1 LAQALDTMAG
11 VMARETRMAD
21 KGPDISA
28 YTVHVATGG
37 ATPDEHWHRGI
48 KLLRGTFGNYVNCW
62 VSFVA
67 SLVLACI
74 GFVLMAD
81 SAEVRALPFYAT
93 LFLVSQCMTLAKV
106 ARDQQMAAAGGE
118 TLEFE
123 FLRPTRAYIIQVVVF
138 FLGAVACVVHSLFT
152 IKVSEQWRG
161 TLVLT
166 MLWIMTSSLCLAK
179 TVRDQ
184 RDSALW
190 DQLAEENR
198 SKHVERIVAA
208 AAGSTPYKVLVW
220 VSVLVS
226 ISLSMVW
233 LWGGPEYAE
242 MPVASKGLV
251 TVCFPFLA
259 VCSFHLAKLVRD
271 RADPVKKKDLDRQL
285 PYQFLVVAGFLIAAV
300 SFVAGV
306 CAVDGATMPQRMFL
320 ATGGT
325 YLTFSCLFLAKQVRD
340 ALESEDLLNS
350 IRMGRGDPS
359 LLEHGR

>member
-1 LAQALDTMAG
+1 
-11 VMARETRMAD
+11 
-21 KGPDISA
+21 
-28 YTVHVATGG
+28 
-37 ATPDEHWHRGI
+37 
-48 KLLRGTFGNYVNCW
+48 
-62 VSFVA
+62 
-67 SLVLACI
+67 
-74 GFVLMAD
+74 MAD

-190 DQLAEENR
+190 DQLAEEHR
-198 SKHVERIVAA
+198 SKH
-208 AAGSTPYKVLVW
+208 
-220 VSVLVS
+220 
-226 ISLSMVW
+226 
-233 LWGGPEYAE
+233 
-242 MPVASKGLV
+242 
-251 TVCFPFLA
+251 
-259 VCSFHLAKLVRD
+259 VRD

-306 CAVDGATMPQRMFL
+306 CAVDGATMAQRMFL
-320 ATGGT
+320 GTGGT

-350 IRMGRGDPS
+350 IRMGGDPT
-359 LLEHGR
+359 LLSRDP